1 MKRFI
6 ALVMFFL
13 FAGLLYL
20 PIAFAETKFDYG
32 ATLRLRQE
40 IWDDVVDLGLSKP
53 DRNFFRL
60 RVSPW
65 IKADFSKDT
74 GIYLRLTTEPKYH
87 LGPFKPN
94 VPRNDDRLD
103 EDELVIDNLYFA
115 AHNVFGL
122 PVDLKIGRQDF
133 LGPDTYGE
141 GFLILDGT
149 PGDGSRTFY
158 FNAIKAKVKI
168 NPENTI
174 DLVYISDP
182 RKDIYLPT
190 LYTPPDKKQLT
201 ASNEQAFVIYS
212 KNKVSK
218 NFLIE
223 PYYIYKREKEIGS
236 TPKLKLNTLGARAV
250 FTIESWRFGGEFAY
264 QFGEYTGGRDRTGNG
279 GYIFVGRKYENVAL
293 RPEFDIRYIYLSGDD
308 PNTTDHEGWD
318 PLFSRNPYWNEVYI
332 YHLPAETS
340 KDSGPIPGYWTN
352 LSLLKFAVKLNF
364 SAATNLSLSYQYLWA
379 PEKTAST
386 VPLFTN
392 DSHNRGHVGTAIL
405 SHKFSKNLDGMLQ
418 FEIFSPEGFYSNSA
432 STAKFFRWQL
442 MYKI

>member
-1 MKRFI
+1 MKRFVI
-6 ALVMFFL
+6 AVMFVL
-13 FAGLLYL
+13 ISGLLYL
-20 PIAFAETKFDYG
+20 SVAFAETKFDYG

-40 IWDDVVDLGLSKP
+40 IWDDVVDLGLAKP

-65 IKADFSKDT
+65 IKADFNKDT
-74 GIYLRLTTEPKYH
+74 GLYLRLTTEPKYH

-94 VPRNDDRLD
+94 VPRNNDRLD
-103 EDELVIDNLYFA
+103 EDELVIDNLYLDA
-115 AHNVFGL
+115 KNVFGL
-122 PVDLKIGRQDF
+122 PVDLRIGRQDF
-133 LGPDTYGE
+133 LGPDTFGE

-158 FNAIKAKVKI
+158 FNAIKARVKI
-168 NPENTI
+168 NPQNSI
-174 DLVYISDP
+174 DVVYISDP
-182 RKDIYLPT
+182 RKDIYLPS

-201 ASNEQAFVIYS
+201 ASSEQAFVIYS
-212 KNKVSK
+212 RNKLSQ

-223 PYYIYKREKEIGS
+223 PYYIYKREEQIGS
-236 TPKLKLNTLGARAV
+236 TPKLKLNTIGARAV
-250 FTIESWRFGGEFAY
+250 FTIESWKIGGEFAH

-279 GYIFVGRKYENVAL
+279 GYIFVSRKYENVAL
-293 RPEFDIRYIYLSGDD
+293 KPEFDLRYVYLSGDD

-332 YHLPAETS
+332 YHLPAETL

-352 LSLLKFAVKLNF
+352 LSILKFGVRLNF
-364 SAATNLSLSYQYLWA
+364 TQATNLNLSYQYLWA

-386 VPLFTN
+386 VPIFTN

-405 SHKFSKNLDGMLQ
+405 VHKFTKNLDGMLQ
-418 FEIFSPEGFYSNSA
+418 FEFFSPEGFYADNT

-442 MYKI
+442 MYRI